1 MHGAFTGEGQD
12 CPAHQPHTP
21 PAPDSHADEEGDVRR
36 GEERGE
42 EGGDVPLAGGGGGGG
57 GGGGSGVG
65 KSVKRL
71 GSRMTPETEL
81 RLFRPKEVCVKTS
94 ADGWVVGRIS
104 NGRELYVISDNK
116 GSNLAE
122 VHEEVERITS
132 NYFSNIFM

>member
-21 PAPDSHADEEGDVRR
+21 PAPDSHAQKEGDVRR

-42 EGGDVPLAGGGGGGG
+42 EEGDVPR
-57 GGGGSGVG
+57 GGSGVG
-65 KSVKRL
+65 KSAKRL
-71 GSRMTPETEL
+71 DSRMTPETEL